1 MIPVFVL
8 QGYFKGA
15 GPVGP
20 AVRRGRVGTLVP
32 RREGS

>member
-8 QGYFKGA
+8 QGYFNGA
-15 GPVGP
+15 GP